1 MHRIWFKRQEQL
13 EQNALICS
21 PDRDHGI
28 PDYFESLGSSPPTWF
43 DTPVDPVPYNLA
55 DPEGC
60 YGNRCY
66 HYVLPALGMWC
77 FVFVCVA
84 ISMTCAKA
92 SDVIPAA
99 PVARIIRN
107 SVARTLLLLYVLLI
121 PILMVGHIMVAC
133 TGRLFR
139 YIDHTLS
146 CFDLCSHIEADLFM
160 IQDVDNDSPRNS
172 DSSRTLADVAWNG
185 TSSSTG

>member
-28 PDYFESLGSSPPTWF
+28 PDYFESSPPTWF

-60 YGNRCY
+60 YGNRCH

-77 FVFVCVA
+77 FAFVCVA

-99 PVARIIRN
+99 PIIRN